1 MHTAPTMSPPKSTGP
16 SKIRKILLL
25 YSGGLDTSC
34 LIKWLQEHY
43 EAEIATLTVD
53 LGQGGLEAARAKAHQ
68 LGVQE
73 AFIVDA
79 REEFAQNYIAPLIK
93 ANGLYQDQYPLSTAV
108 ARPLIA
114 KLAVEYAHKINAD
127 AVAHG
132 CTGKGNDQVRFDI
145 SIQALDPA
153 LRVLAPVRE
162 WNMTRDAEIA
172 YAKKHGIP
180 VPVDVDSPYSTDE
193 NMWGRSIEC
202 GVLEHPDQEPPPE
215 IFSYATPPE
224 QAPERPAYV
233 ELTFEEGLPVAL
245 DGKRLNLVDLIL
257 KLNEIAGRHGVGI
270 IDMTEDRVVGL
281 KSREIYECPAAVTI
295 LTAHRDL
302 ERFCCTIHENEF
314 KPLIDRKWA
323 ELVYKG
329 LWYDPLM
336 EALNAYINKVN
347 ERVTGTVRLKLYKGH
362 VQVVGRQSPNG
373 LYDLNLATYDA
384 HHTFNQMAAPGFI
397 EIWGLPTRVAHRV
410 RKTLTPTLSLEGR
423 GRPKAG

>member
-1 MHTAPTMSPPKSTGP
+1 MPTSKTGEG

-34 LIKWLQEHY
+34 MIKWLQEHY
-43 EAEIATLTVD
+43 GAEVVTLTVD
-53 LGQGGLEAARAKAHQ
+53 IGQGGLEEARAKAFK
-68 LGVQE
+68 LGVKE

-93 ANGLYQDQYPLSTAV
+93 ANALYQDQYPLSTAI

-114 KLAVEYAHKINAD
+114 KLAVEYAQKVGAD
-127 AVAHG
+127 AIAHG

-145 SIQALDPA
+145 SIQALAPS
-153 LRVLAPVRE
+153 LKVLAPIRE

-172 YAKKHGIP
+172 YAKQHGIP

-202 GVLEHPDQEPPPE
+202 GILEHPDQEPPAE
-215 IFSYATPPE
+215 IFAYATPPE
-224 QAPERPAYV
+224 EAPDKPEYV
-233 ELTFEEGLPVAL
+233 ELEFKAGLPVAL
-245 DGKRLNLVDLIL
+245 NGQQLDLVELIL
-257 KLNEIAGRHGVGI
+257 KLNELAGRNGVGI

-295 LTAHRDL
+295 LTAHKDL
-302 ERFCCTIHENEF
+302 EKFCCTIHENEF
-314 KPLIDRKWA
+314 KPLVDRKWA
-323 ELVYKG
+323 ELAYKG
-329 LWYDPLM
+329 LWHDPLM
-336 EALNAYINKVN
+336 DDLNAYTNRVN
-347 ERVTGTVRLKLYKGH
+347 EKVTGTVRVKLYKGH
-362 VQVVGRQSPNG
+362 AQVVGRQSPHG

-397 EIWGLPTRVAHRV
+397 EIWGLPTRMAHRLQKQK
-410 RKTLTPTLSLEGR
+410 RQATKT
-423 GRPKAG
+423 KV